1 MTGVRA
7 SSLKW
12 KGSLALA
19 MCCAAL
25 ATELSTTLM
34 IYLYVHKKYMGKI
47 EDRLRL
53 LKKYE
58 ERGKRG
64 RRRKRT

>member
-1 MTGVRA
+1 
-7 SSLKW
+7 
-12 KGSLALA
+12 
-19 MCCAAL
+19 
-25 ATELSTTLM
+25 
-34 IYLYVHKKYMGKI
+34 MGKI

-64 RRRKRT
+64 RRRKENTEYRDFLKKV